1 MAQKIMLKDLS
12 RNSPLLLVGVEHD
25 LSTVVKSLAAVSQTR
40 HTPTLGPSNVL
51 QTH

>member
-1 MAQKIMLKDLS
+1 MTKKIMLKDLS

-25 LSTVVKSLAAVSQTR
+25 LTTVVKSRAAVSQTK
-40 HTPTLGPSNVL
+40 HTLTLGPSNVL